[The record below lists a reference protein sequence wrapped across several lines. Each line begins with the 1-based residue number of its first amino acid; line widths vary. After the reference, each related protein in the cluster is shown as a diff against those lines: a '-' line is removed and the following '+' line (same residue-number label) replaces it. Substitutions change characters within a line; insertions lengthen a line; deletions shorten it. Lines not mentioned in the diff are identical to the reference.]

1 MTNNDQSLLKSKLG
15 MAVGVAL
22 AGVVGYGIWMALTP
36 TPEPIYGMV
45 QAKSVD
51 IASKVPGRVDQFNVR
66 EGDTVK
72 MGDIVAVLNLP
83 EVEAKLKEVEA
94 LHVAAQAKAEMVDE
108 GARPQEK
115 LAAKAQY
122 EQASAGEA
130 LARKTFNRVKALYKD
145 GLISRQ
151 KYDEAYAQYQSAK
164 QLQTMAKQKWEM
176 AQIGARA
183 GEKEAAAALSERAK
197 EGVAQ
202 VASLAGEK
210 HVITP
215 INGEVSRIFL
225 EKGEIAAAGF
235 PIASIVD
242 LNDQWVTF
250 NVREDEL
257 THMGKG
263 ATIDATIPAL
273 GKGKYSFKVYFVN
286 PRGNYA
292 TWRATR
298 QTTGYDLKTFEVRA
312 RSEKPIEGLR
322 PGMSVVIER

>member
-15 MAVGVAL
+15 IAVGVAL
-22 AGVVGYGIWMALTP
+22 AGVVGYGIWMALAP
-36 TPEPIYGMV
+36 APEPIYGMV

-115 LAAKAQY
+115 AAAKAQF

-273 GKGKYSFKVYFVN
+273 GKGKYQFKVYFVN
-286 PRGNYA
+286 PRGDYA

-298 QTTGYDLKTFEVRA
+298 QTTGYDLKTFEIRA